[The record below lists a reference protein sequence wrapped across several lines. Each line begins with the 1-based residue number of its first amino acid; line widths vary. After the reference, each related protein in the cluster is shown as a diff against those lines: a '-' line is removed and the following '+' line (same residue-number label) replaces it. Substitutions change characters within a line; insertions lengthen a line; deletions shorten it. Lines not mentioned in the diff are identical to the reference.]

1 MYKRQGNTQK
11 VYSYFYVRYGI
22 WYLLFSGRKA
32 SRDAFL
38 KEYKRIFE
46 WYEKN
51 AIPKKFPLFGKET
64 KGDSFFTKLTVNV
77 FLVVDKL
84 KLVNVFAKLY
94 CSEK

>member
-1 MYKRQGNTQK
+1 MVPVVFWQESIQRCIP
-11 VYSYFYVRYGI
+11 F
-22 WYLLFSGRKA
+22 
-32 SRDAFL
+32 
-38 KEYKRIFE
+38 KEYNRIFE